1 VKRVVIREAN
11 IIGSIIELD
20 AAERLMFSNACS
32 SQYVSNANPEPP
44 SPNEVEEVLSR

>member
-1 VKRVVIREAN
+1 MKHVVIHEAN

-20 AAERLMFSNACS
+20 AAERLMFSIARS

-44 SPNEVEEVLSR
+44 SLNEVVEVLSR

>member
-1 VKRVVIREAN
+1 VKHVVIREVD
-11 IIGSIIELD
+11 IIGNIIELD

-44 SPNEVEEVLSR
+44 SLNEVVEVLSR